1 MSVELSGE
9 YHGDVNRLMDE
20 NSHLRTVNA
29 DLLLGGEIVDRM
41 CEEIMEERDLLKD
54 QNDELRSL
62 LKQANVHVPCNWP
75 LRNLINATL
84 ISSPEN
90 P

>member
-1 MSVELSGE
+1 MSDARRYRHEPAFMVICGDGDYVLESKYLELKA
-9 YHGDVNRLMDE
+9 E
-20 NSHLRTVNA
+20 N
-29 DLLLGGEIVDRM
+29 E
-41 CEEIMEERDLLKD
+41 
-54 QNDELRSL
+54 ELRSL